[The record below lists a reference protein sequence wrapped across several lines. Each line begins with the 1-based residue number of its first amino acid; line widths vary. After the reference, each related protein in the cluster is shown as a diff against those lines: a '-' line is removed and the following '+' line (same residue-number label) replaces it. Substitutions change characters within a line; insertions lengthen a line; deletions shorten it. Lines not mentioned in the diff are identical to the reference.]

1 MPKQSHPATKKELQS
16 AKRLI
21 KKARIRYE
29 DRLFEIEKIWAKIKP
44 HDYAHRQTLVKVT
57 GELIEID
64 QSLKVWEDKLNN

>member
-1 MPKQSHPATKKELQS
+1 MSKQPRPATKKELQA

-21 KKARIRYE
+21 KKARTRYE

-44 HDYAHRQTLVKVT
+44 HDYAHRQTLINVT